1 MTNCSV
7 CGNHI
12 ISRRPHAK
20 YCKTCANL
28 KKKKSHGKSGW
39 TYKKR
44 IDFVE
49 EFAEIVE
56 FARNESV

>member
-1 MTNCSV
+1 M
-7 CGNHI
+7 
-12 ISRRPHAK
+12 
-20 YCKTCANL
+20 CADL
-28 KKKKSHGKSGW
+28 KRKKSHGKSGW

-56 FARNESV
+56 FARNEPV